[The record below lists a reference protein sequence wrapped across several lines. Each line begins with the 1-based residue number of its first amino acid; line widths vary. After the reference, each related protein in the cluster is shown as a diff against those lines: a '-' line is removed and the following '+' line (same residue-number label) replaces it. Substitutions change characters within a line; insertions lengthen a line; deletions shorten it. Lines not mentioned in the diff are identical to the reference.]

1 MEASCEDPESIGM
14 GWVQDGN
21 LLDVFRD
28 KVGILL

>member
-1 MEASCEDPESIGM
+1 MEASCGDLESTST
-14 GWVQDGN
+14 GWVKDGN